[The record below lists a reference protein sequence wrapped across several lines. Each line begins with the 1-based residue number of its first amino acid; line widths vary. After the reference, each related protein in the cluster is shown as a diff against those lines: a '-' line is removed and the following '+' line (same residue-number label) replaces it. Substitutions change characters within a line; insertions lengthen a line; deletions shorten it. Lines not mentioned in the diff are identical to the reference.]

1 MTNGFLGVRR
11 GTPRRARLLAAL
23 GATVAAAVATS
34 GLVTPLEASAAAPGA
49 AAAPRTERWSGR
61 SAAFDAEH
69 RSAGDDP
76 TTAVG
81 PGLYV
86 VALTA
91 RPAAAYTGGVEG
103 LAATRPRPGDTF
115 DRTEPR
121 AGAYRRHLL
130 EGQDRILDK
139 VGNPPVRY
147 RFTTALNG
155 FAAELTTDQVKQLRD
170 LHGVALVERST
181 TQRLAAHD
189 GPGADDTTPGT
200 QSAPDRTRGLSRAR
214 AARPASPVTREP
226 ARPAEGG
233 GAVIG
238 VIDSGLWPEN
248 PSFAALPNAPRHP
261 RGFHG
266 TCRTGEQWNA
276 GDCNSKVVGARYFV
290 KGFGAE
296 RLAQADYLSPRDGTG
311 HGSMAASTA
320 AGNRSVRVEIE
331 HQDFGYTSGAAPA
344 ARIAVYKACW
354 TAPNPADDGC
364 STADV
369 VAAVDAAVA
378 DGVDVISYGAVGP
391 SRQHPRV
398 DAVGLSFLNA
408 TASGVFVTAPAGN
421 AGPAPGSVAHPAPW
435 VTTVGASTDRLYQGA
450 VELGDAEH
458 TRLVGAM
465 VSDEDVPSTG
475 LVLAADVA
483 APGADPGDAAIC
495 QIGALDASQVQD
507 HIVVCDRGTTARV
520 DKSVA
525 VARAGG
531 AGMVLA
537 NVTPNSLDADF
548 HSVPTVHVDVAAAKT
563 IKAYVRDAG
572 DAATASLDASGADDI
587 ETPQVAEFSARG
599 PAESDPAAAGDAVL
613 KPDLVAPGVSVL
625 AAVAPASDDGRLW
638 DLASGTSLS
647 APRIAGLAAT
657 VRAVRPQWTPAQV
670 RSAMMTTAQRPA
682 GASGPFAAGAGEV
695 DPTAVLD
702 PGLVLDVEAQDYRDY
717 LAGTGFT
724 YADGTPVSRH
734 PAPAPDLNL
743 PSITLGALTGETTV
757 IRKVTNLSGRT
768 ETYTPD
774 VTGLSGLDVTVRPRQ
789 LTLSSGESARFRVTF
804 DAGRAAPATYLKG
817 AITWTGLEHQLRLP
831 VAVQPALVDVP
842 DEVSADLADG
852 AVAVRG
858 RAGTDGEVALTAEGL
873 VSALPAGVALQPG
886 GFDPDAPVADSD
898 TYSAP
903 IHVGEGTAVVRLL
916 MDGHR
921 EDDDLDLFVYRDGG
935 LVARSTSPRADETL
949 TLVDPPPGDYT
960 VYVHAA
966 SAANG
971 STAAG
976 QFYSWLLSGDDAGNV
991 TTSPATVPT
1000 RAGGRFSY
1008 EVQWADLG
1016 PYKWFGA
1023 IRYGDRTGAAAERT
1037 YLTIG

>member
-1 MTNGFLGVRR
+1 M
-11 GTPRRARLLAAL
+11 
-23 GATVAAAVATS
+23 
-34 GLVTPLEASAAAPGA
+34 
-49 AAAPRTERWSGR
+49 
-61 SAAFDAEH
+61 
-69 RSAGDDP
+69 
-76 TTAVG
+76 
-81 PGLYV
+81 
-86 VALTA
+86 
-91 RPAAAYTGGVEG
+91 
-103 LAATRPRPGDTF
+103 
-115 DRTEPR
+115 
-121 AGAYRRHLL
+121 
-130 EGQDRILDK
+130 
-139 VGNPPVRY
+139 
-147 RFTTALNG
+147 
-155 FAAELTTDQVKQLRD
+155 
-170 LHGVALVERST
+170 
-181 TQRLAAHD
+181 
-189 GPGADDTTPGT
+189 
-200 QSAPDRTRGLSRAR
+200 
-214 AARPASPVTREP
+214 
-226 ARPAEGG
+226 
-233 GAVIG
+233 
-238 VIDSGLWPEN
+238 
-248 PSFAALPNAPRHP
+248 
-261 RGFHG
+261 
-266 TCRTGEQWNA
+266 
-276 GDCNSKVVGARYFV
+276 
-290 KGFGAE
+290 
-296 RLAQADYLSPRDGTG
+296 
-311 HGSMAASTA
+311 
-320 AGNRSVRVEIE
+320 
-331 HQDFGYTSGAAPA
+331 
-344 ARIAVYKACW
+344 
-354 TAPNPADDGC
+354 
-364 STADV
+364 
-369 VAAVDAAVA
+369 
-378 DGVDVISYGAVGP
+378 
-391 SRQHPRV
+391 
-398 DAVGLSFLNA
+398 
-408 TASGVFVTAPAGN
+408 
-421 AGPAPGSVAHPAPW
+421 
-435 VTTVGASTDRLYQGA
+435 
-450 VELGDAEH
+450 
-458 TRLVGAM
+458 
-465 VSDEDVPSTG
+465 
-475 LVLAADVA
+475 
-483 APGADPGDAAIC
+483 
-495 QIGALDASQVQD
+495 
-507 HIVVCDRGTTARV
+507 
-520 DKSVA
+520 
-525 VARAGG
+525 
-531 AGMVLA
+531 
-537 NVTPNSLDADF
+537 
-548 HSVPTVHVDVAAAKT
+548 
-563 IKAYVRDAG
+563 
-572 DAATASLDASGADDI
+572 
-587 ETPQVAEFSARG
+587 
-599 PAESDPAAAGDAVL
+599 
-613 KPDLVAPGVSVL
+613 L

-757 IRKVTNLSGRT
+757 TRRVTNLSGRT

-921 EDDDLDLFVYRDGG
+921 EGDDLDLFVYRDGG